1 MRKPASVLVLAAGL
15 LALGSAPAPAAP
27 FHGVV
32 TQGILSPAD
41 LQQMGAGN
49 AGTVRIRIS
58 WKAIQPALGTEPETW
73 NWTGLDEVMGA
84 AAENGVRVLASLDG
98 PSPPGAADPPVS
110 SSARL
115 AFAEF
120 AGAVTDRYGRGGY
133 FWETATSVL
142 PIITYQVFN
151 EQNGPAYW
159 GARPNPRKYAKLL
172 KVASQEIGSQ
182 DGRAEIVLGGMFG
195 TPSGRG
201 AIDSWKFLN
210 RMYEVNGLKRQF
222 DTVAIHPYAE
232 NLRGIELQ
240 AKKIRDVMRANR
252 DRRAKLRIT
261 EFGWGSAKH
270 GHLNKGRK
278 GQARMLKKAFGLF
291 EDRKR
296 AWKIKGANWFSF
308 QDDPTGACSFC
319 RTSGLFEADR
329 DPKPAWG
336 AFKRVARR

>member
-1 MRKPASVLVLAAGL
+1 MRRGGAALALVAGM
-15 LALGSAPAPAAP
+15 LALGAGSAQASP

-32 TQGILSPAD
+32 TQGALTAAD
-41 LQQMGAGN
+41 FEQMGTGN
-49 AGTVRIRIS
+49 AGTLRVSVR
-58 WKAIQPALGTEPETW
+58 WTAIQPALGTEPATW
-73 NWTGLDEVMGA
+73 NWAGLDSIVGG

-110 SSARL
+110 PSARR

-120 AGAVTDRYGRGGY
+120 AGAVADRYGRGGY

-142 PIITYQVFN
+142 PITTYQAYN

-159 GARPNPRKYAKLL
+159 GARPSPGKYAKLL
-172 KVASQEIGSQ
+172 KATSKQIGSQ

-210 RMYEVNGLKRQF
+210 KLYGVRGVKRLF

-232 NLRGIELQ
+232 NLRGIEIQ
-240 AKKIRDVMRANR
+240 AEKIRRVMRANG

-261 EFGWGSAKH
+261 EFGWGSANH
-270 GHLNKGRK
+270 GHLNLGRK

-308 QDDPTGACSFC
+308 QDDPSGACSFC

-329 DPKPAWG
+329 DPKPSWR